1 MTNVENKVNID
12 NLTYGE
18 LKQIAALFGGA
29 QPSALSPYVVGK
41 NYLIRTITMTL
52 TGRVVSVG
60 PQEIV
65 LTDAA
70 WIADT
75 GRYANAVASGD
86 FSEVEPYPDGQEVVV
101 GRAAVI
107 DATIIPSLPR
117 KQK

>member
-1 MTNVENKVNID
+1 MNID

-29 QPSALSPYVVGK
+29 QSSASSPYVIGK
-41 NYLIRTITMTL
+41 NYLIRTVTMTL

-60 PQEIV
+60 QQDIV
-65 LTDAA
+65 LMDAA

-75 GRYANAVASGD
+75 GRYANAVASAD
-86 FSEVEPYPDGQEVVV
+86 FNEVEPYPDGQEVIV
-101 GRAAVI
+101 GRASVI
-107 DATIIPSLPR
+107 DATTIPSLPR

>member
-1 MTNVENKVNID
+1 MNID

-29 QPSALSPYVVGK
+29 QSTAPSPYKIGK
-41 NYLIRTITMTL
+41 NYLIRTVTMTL

-60 PQEIV
+60 QQDIV
-65 LTDAA
+65 LMDAA

-75 GRYANAVASGD
+75 GRYANAVASAD
-86 FSEVEPYPDGQEVVV
+86 FNEVEPYPDGQEVIV
-101 GRAAVI
+101 GRASVI
-107 DATIIPSLPR
+107 DATTIPSLPR

>member
-1 MTNVENKVNID
+1 MNID

-29 QPSALSPYVVGK
+29 PATATSPYEIGK
-41 NYLIRTITMTL
+41 NYILRTVTMTL

-65 LTDAA
+65 LIDAA

-75 GRYANAVASGD
+75 GRYAQAIAKAE
-86 FSEVEPYPDGQEVVV
+86 FSEVEPYPDGQHVIV
-101 GRAAVI
+101 GRASVI
-107 DATIIPSLPR
+107 DATTIPTLPR
-117 KQK
+117 TQK

>member
-1 MTNVENKVNID
+1 MNID

-18 LKQIAALFGGA
+18 LKQIASMFNTSQL
-29 QPSALSPYVVGK
+29 QSSAPYEVGK
-41 NYLIRTITMTL
+41 NYLIRTVTMIL

-75 GRYANAVASGD
+75 GRYAGAVANAE
-86 FSEVEPYPDGQEVVV
+86 FSEVEPYPDNQEVIV
-101 GRAAVI
+101 GRASVI
-107 DATIIPSLPR
+107 DATQIKSLPR

>member
-1 MTNVENKVNID
+1 MNID

-18 LKQIAALFGGA
+18 LKQVAAMFNNNTTM
-29 QPSALSPYVVGK
+29 SASSPYDVGA
-41 NYLIRTITMTL
+41 NYLIRTVTMTL

-75 GRYANAVASGD
+75 GRYAQAVVSGE
-86 FSEVEPYPDGQEVVV
+86 FSEVEPYPDGQAVIV
-101 GRAAVI
+101 GRASVI
-107 DATIIPSLPR
+107 DATQITSLPR
-117 KQK
+117 SQK

>member
-1 MTNVENKVNID
+1 MNID

-29 QPSALSPYVVGK
+29 QSSASSPYVIGE
-41 NYLIRTITMTL
+41 NYLIRTVTMTL

-60 PQEIV
+60 QQDIV
-65 LTDAA
+65 LMDAA

-75 GRYANAVASGD
+75 GRYANAVASAD
-86 FSEVEPYPDGQEVVV
+86 FNEVEPYPDGQEVIV
-101 GRAAVI
+101 GRASVI
-107 DATIIPSLPR
+107 DATTIPSLPR